1 MKAVVLHEYG
11 PPSKLKYEDFPD
23 PKPGPGEVLVAVR
36 ATSLNPIDWKMRSGA
51 AKEHFP
57 VTFPA
62 ILGRD
67 VAGVVRELGEGVKDF
82 AIGDRVFALAW
93 GTYAELCVVK
103 AELLAKIPDGLEM
116 TIAATVPLV
125 SITGDQLIRDA
136 TAVQPGQTILLTGAV
151 GSVGRCALFAAK
163 EIGAEVIAGVRKS
176 QIVEA
181 KSLGAIE
188 AIDLSDDAAIAR
200 LGTVDGVADTV
211 GGDVAAKL
219 LGKVKPGG
227 NYGSVLGPPK
237 DAALHPTINI
247 KPMVAQPNPATYVH
261 YGEAIRDNK
270 LTIPIDRIMPLSDAA
285 AAQAAAEKG
294 GIGKIVLTP

>member
-23 PKPGPGEVLVAVR
+23 PKPGRGEVLVAVR
-36 ATSLNPIDWKMRSGA
+36 ATSLNPIDWKMRSGVT
-51 AKEHFP
+51 KEYFP

-67 VAGVVRELGEGVKDF
+67 VAGIVRELGEGVKDF

-103 AELLAKIPDGLEM
+103 ASELARIPDGLDM
-116 TIAATVPLV
+116 TVAAAVPLV
-125 SITGDQLIRDA
+125 SVTGDQLIRKA
-136 TAVQPGQTILLTGAV
+136 TGVQPGQTIVLTGAV
-151 GSVGRCALFAAK
+151 GSVGRCALFAAS
-163 EIGAEVIAGVRKS
+163 EIGANVIAGVRKS

-181 KSLGAIE
+181 KSLGATE
-188 AIDLSDDAAIAR
+188 AIDLSDDSAIAK

-211 GGDVAAKL
+211 GGDIAPRL

-227 NYGSVLGPPK
+227 NFGSVLGPPK
-237 DAALHPTINI
+237 DAALHPTVNI
-247 KPMVAQPNPATYVH
+247 RPMTAQPNPATYVH
-261 YGEAIRDNK
+261 YGEAIRDGK
-270 LTIPIDRIMPLSDAA
+270 LQLPIDRIMPLGDAA

-294 GIGKIVLTP
+294 GVGKIVLTP